1 MSEVALIT
9 GAAGDVGAATARRLG
24 EAGSQVIVSDL
35 DGSAV
40 EALAGELG
48 ASGVSATAL
57 LLDVADEESVAGGLT
72 RVRERT
78 GKLDVLV
85 NAAGVVVL
93 GEFDRFTREE
103 WLRAY
108 EVNVYGSYLC
118 LKHALP
124 LLREGD
130 RQARVVNIA
139 SGAGKRPAPLVTPY
153 GCAKAAVISLTRSAA
168 AALAP
173 GIRVNCVSPGII
185 EGEMWER
192 IESRLEQV
200 GAPPS
205 ARYAGRVRS
214 LPLARGG
221 SPDEVAEAIAFLAS
235 PASAY
240 VVGQDLNVD
249 GGQLMQS

>member
-1 MSEVALIT
+1 MSEAALIT
-9 GAAGDVGAATARRLG
+9 GAAGDIGAATARRLG
-24 EAGSQVIVSDL
+24 ESGSHVVVSDL
-35 DGSAV
+35 DRGAA
-40 EALAGELG
+40 EALAGELR
-48 ASGVSATAL
+48 ASGVTATAL
-57 LLDVADEESVAGGLT
+57 PLDVADEESVASGIA

-78 GKLDVLV
+78 GSLDVLV
-85 NAAGVVVL
+85 NAAGVVVV
-93 GEFDRFTREE
+93 GEFDRFTRDE
-103 WLRAY
+103 WLRVY

-124 LLREGD
+124 LLREAG
-130 RQARVVNIA
+130 RQARVVNVA
-139 SGAGKRPAPLVTPY
+139 SGAGKRPGPLITPY

-173 GIRVNCVSPGII
+173 DIRVNCVSPGIV

-192 IESRLEQV
+192 LDSRLEQI

-235 PASAY
+235 PASSY
-240 VVGQDLNVD
+240 VVGEDLNVD